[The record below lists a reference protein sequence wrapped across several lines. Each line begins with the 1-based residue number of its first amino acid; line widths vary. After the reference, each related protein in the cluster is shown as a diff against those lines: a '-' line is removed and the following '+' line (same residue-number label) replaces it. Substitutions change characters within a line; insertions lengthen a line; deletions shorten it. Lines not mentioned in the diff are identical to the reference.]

1 METAWRTPIQTSVVN
16 KKGTPRY
23 SSSQSGT
30 SDLLWEGQAT
40 SIAISPSPTVAE
52 ALFHIS
58 RKTGLSSSTQSP
70 LVGQKLNP
78 GAVGWEHW
86 ALILPPPAHS
96 YGGRSMLR
104 GASQEHHCHHSPKC
118 LSVEQGWMWYQHRN
132 RHIDPWTRIESA
144 KIYLY
149 IYSQLSFNKNAK
161 RTQQEKT
168 VFPINHI

>member
-58 RKTGLSSSTQSP
+58 RKKGLSSSTQSPP

-78 GAVGWEHW
+78 GAAG
-86 ALILPPPAHS
+86 
-96 YGGRSMLR
+96 
-104 GASQEHHCHHSPKC
+104 
-118 LSVEQGWMWYQHRN
+118 
-132 RHIDPWTRIESA
+132 
-144 KIYLY
+144 
-149 IYSQLSFNKNAK
+149 
-161 RTQQEKT
+161 
-168 VFPINHI
+168 